1 MRILATL
8 LVAFLFIA
16 PAVPAKAD
24 DPQALVDRARLS
36 VESVLNDPNFA
47 AAKSRLRNARGIL
60 VVPQLIKAGFF
71 IGGEGGFGVLL
82 SKDAQ
87 GRWSNPAFVSMA
99 GASFGIQIGVEA
111 KEVLFIVVTD
121 KGMTSLLSAQA
132 KLGADASVSVGPM
145 GAGVEAAT
153 TGSPA
158 TDIIAF
164 SKSQG
169 LFGGAALE
177 GSVIQPKADFNQAYY
192 GRQVTPRQILI
203 DRSVANPGSDGL
215 RRALG
220 SS

>member
-1 MRILATL
+1 MRTLISLAAA
-8 LVAFLFIA
+8 AFLFIA
-16 PAVPAKAD
+16 PAKAEE
-24 DPQALVDRARLS
+24 PQALVDRARLS

-47 AAKSRLRNARGIL
+47 AAKARLRTARGIL
-60 VVPQLIKAGFF
+60 VVPQLIKAGLF

-82 SKDAQ
+82 SRDAQ
-87 GRWSNPAFVSMA
+87 GNWSSPAFVSMA

-111 KEVLFIVVTD
+111 KEVLFLVMTD
-121 KGMTSLLSAQA
+121 RGMNSLMSTQG

-192 GRQVTPRQILI
+192 GRAVSPREILVN
-203 DRSVANPGSDGL
+203 RTVSSPGADDL
-215 RRALG
+215 RRALAAR
-220 SS
+220 

>member
-1 MRILATL
+1 MRTL
-8 LVAFLFIA
+8 ISLVAAAFLLI
-16 PAVPAKAD
+16 VPAKAEE
-24 DPQALVDRARLS
+24 PQALVDRARLS

-47 AAKSRLRNARGIL
+47 AAKARLRTARGIL
-60 VVPQLIKAGFF
+60 VVPQLIKAGLF

-87 GRWSNPAFVSMA
+87 GRWSSPAFVSMA

-111 KEVLFIVVTD
+111 KEVLFLIMTD
-121 KGMTSLLSAQA
+121 RGMNSLMSTQG

-192 GRQVTPRQILI
+192 GRAVSPRQIVI
-203 DRSVANPGSDGL
+203 EHAVSNPGADDL
-215 RRALG
+215 RRALAAR
-220 SS
+220 

>member
-1 MRILATL
+1 MRFLISFIAATFL
-8 LVAFLFIA
+8 LVTM
-16 PAVPAKAD
+16 AKAEE
-24 DPQALVDRARLS
+24 PQALVDRARLS

-47 AAKSRLRNARGIL
+47 AAKARLRTARGIL
-60 VVPQLIKAGFF
+60 VVPQLIKAGLF

-87 GRWSNPAFVSMA
+87 GNWSNPAFVTMA

-111 KEVLFIVVTD
+111 KEVLFLVMTD
-121 KGMTSLLSAQA
+121 RGMNTLLSTQA

-192 GRQVTPRQILI
+192 GRAVTPREILVN
-203 DRSVANPGSDGL
+203 RTVSSPGADDL
-215 RRALG
+215 RRALAAR
-220 SS
+220 

>member
-1 MRILATL
+1 MRTL
-8 LVAFLFIA
+8 ISLVAAAFLF
-16 PAVPAKAD
+16 VSPAKAEE
-24 DPQALVDRARLS
+24 PQALVDRARLS

-47 AAKSRLRNARGIL
+47 AAKARLRTARGIL
-60 VVPQLIKAGFF
+60 VVPQLIKAGLF

-87 GRWSNPAFVSMA
+87 GRWSSPAFVSMA

-111 KEVLFIVVTD
+111 KEVLFLVMTD
-121 KGMTSLLSAQA
+121 HGMNSLMSTQG

-192 GRQVTPRQILI
+192 GRAVSPRQIVI
-203 DRSVANPGSDGL
+203 EHAVSNPGADDL
-215 RRALG
+215 RRALAAR
-220 SS
+220 

>member
-1 MRILATL
+1 MRFLISFIAATFL
-8 LVAFLFIA
+8 LVTM
-16 PAVPAKAD
+16 AKAEE
-24 DPQALVDRARLS
+24 PQALVDRARLS

-47 AAKSRLRNARGIL
+47 AAKARLRTARGIL
-60 VVPQLIKAGFF
+60 VVPQLIKAGLF

-87 GRWSNPAFVSMA
+87 GNWSNPAFVTMA

-111 KEVLFIVVTD
+111 KEVLFLVMTD
-121 KGMTSLLSAQA
+121 RGMNTLLSTQA

-192 GRQVTPRQILI
+192 GRAVTPREILVS
-203 DRSVANPGSDGL
+203 RTVSSPGADDL
-215 RRALG
+215 RRALAAR
-220 SS
+220 

>member
-1 MRILATL
+1 MRV
-8 LVAFLFIA
+8 LVALLLAVLLAA
-16 PAVPAKAD
+16 PARAE

-36 VESVLNDPNFA
+36 VENVLKDPNFA
-47 AAKSRLRNARGIL
+47 AAKARLRNARGVL

-71 IGGEGGFGVLL
+71 VGGEGGYGVLL
-82 SKDAQ
+82 ARDAQ
-87 GRWSNPAFVSMA
+87 GRWSHPAFVSMA

-111 KEVLFIVVTD
+111 KEVLFIVLTE
-121 KGMTSLLSAQA
+121 KGMSSLLSPQA
-132 KLGADASVSVGPM
+132 KLGADASVSVGTV

-158 TDIIAF
+158 TDIVAF

-192 GRQVTPRQILI
+192 GRAATPRQILI
-203 DRSVANPGSDGL
+203 DRTVANAGADGL
-215 RRALG
+215 RRALAAN
-220 SS
+220 